1 MHKILSLE
9 EPAGILVKTTCV
21 DFPGCT
27 ASSFFLQG
35 CNLRCPYCYNKK
47 LVIDTQTEASFSSIQ
62 DFFNHL
68 EKRKGIISGVVI
80 SGGEPLINPYTP
92 IIIKKAKELNYKVKI
107 DTNGIFPDKLEKILS
122 DNELKP
128 DFIAVD
134 IKTTPSKYAHLL
146 CRKDSIFFGKE
157 HYFEEN
163 LKQSC
168 KILKTLPSTQREF
181 RTVLVPTLIKK
192 DDIKNIASFI
202 PKDSSWQFAQFKNQN
217 CLDSSYN
224 EITPYTDSEIKEL
237 ISFAKTFIPNSNLR

>member
-1 MHKILSLE
+1 MEISINK
-9 EPAGILVKTTCV
+9 GVGVLVKTTCV
-21 DFPGCT
+21 DFPGLT
-27 ASSFFLQG
+27 ATSFFLKG
-35 CNLRCPYCYNKK
+35 CNLRCPYCYNKE
-47 LVIDTQTEASFSSIQ
+47 LVIDTQAEASFSSIQ

-134 IKTTPSKYAHLL
+134 IKTSPSKYANLI
-146 CRKDSIFFGKE
+146 CGKNSIFFGNE

-163 LKQSC
+163 LKQTCDLVATFPQS
-168 KILKTLPSTQREF
+168 QREF
-181 RTVLVPTLIKK
+181 RTVLVPPLVQKE
-192 DDIKNIASFI
+192 DIKNMATFL
-202 PKDSSWQFAQFKNQN
+202 PKDACWQFAQFKNQN
-217 CLDSSYN
+217 CFDSSYN
-224 EITPYTDSEIKEL
+224 DIYPYTDEEAKSL
-237 ISFAKTFIPNSNLR
+237 IEYAKTFIVGANLR